1 MKRIACRTLTAAA
14 AALAGCSADDAIP
27 VLPPSLAACPAY
39 VTVPASCYRGE
50 GSSGAAYMIVM
61 PEHWNRTLYL
71 FNRGA
76 TPVPF
81 DSARSLGAGR
91 FLLADSVAVAASAYR
106 SATPLARDA
115 AEDTE
120 DLRRIFVRA
129 FGQPRRTVVHGLSFG
144 GLVTA
149 RCAELYRGF
158 DGAFAGCGL
167 VAGALPS
174 YYPLLDLRLV
184 YQYYC
189 RNLPRPEERQYDLFL
204 GVDPQG
210 AMTAAEVR
218 SRINE
223 CTGIDLPAAQRSA
236 EQRQNLANIVSVA
249 RIQESALVANMD
261 AATVLLRILI
271 QDVLGGRN
279 PLKTMGVRYSGSTDD
294 DALNNGVARYAA
306 NAQAA
311 ATFSS
316 ADNPTGKV
324 SIPVVTLH
332 AIDDSRAFVE
342 NEAAYRQTFQR
353 AGTLGLLYQAYTNQ
367 GGHCLFTAAESLAML
382 EVLLKWIDTRTP
394 PTSQDVLSACDR
406 YRTELGGACRFN
418 ATYQPAPLET
428 RMYARQP

>member
-129 FGQPRRTVVHGLSFG
+129 FGQPRRTVAHGVSFG

-189 RNLPRPEERQYDLFL
+189 RNLPRPEERKHDLFL
-204 GVDPQG
+204 GLDPQG
-210 AMTAAEVR
+210 AVTAEEVR
-218 SRINE
+218 SRLNECMAIALPALHGRMRRRLTRSRPLTTRPGTSRFPSSRCTPSMARACRCAAQVDRHAHAAHRPGRHVRVRPIPYGAGTRVPLQRDVPAGARWIRACTRASPDPSTESQGRMENGVPEPLGTPWLQNSVFLQSSQCPGPATPLFQLSSVPINE
-223 CTGIDLPAAQRSA
+223 
-236 EQRQNLANIVSVA
+236 
-249 RIQESALVANMD
+249 LVD
-261 AATVLLRILI
+261 
-271 QDVLGGRN
+271 D
-279 PLKTMGVRYSGSTDD
+279 GS
-294 DALNNGVARYAA
+294 R
-306 NAQAA
+306 
-311 ATFSS
+311 
-316 ADNPTGKV
+316 
-324 SIPVVTLH
+324 
-332 AIDDSRAFVE
+332 
-342 NEAAYRQTFQR
+342 
-353 AGTLGLLYQAYTNQ
+353 
-367 GGHCLFTAAESLAML
+367 
-382 EVLLKWIDTRTP
+382 
-394 PTSQDVLSACDR
+394 
-406 YRTELGGACRFN
+406 
-418 ATYQPAPLET
+418 
-428 RMYARQP
+428 